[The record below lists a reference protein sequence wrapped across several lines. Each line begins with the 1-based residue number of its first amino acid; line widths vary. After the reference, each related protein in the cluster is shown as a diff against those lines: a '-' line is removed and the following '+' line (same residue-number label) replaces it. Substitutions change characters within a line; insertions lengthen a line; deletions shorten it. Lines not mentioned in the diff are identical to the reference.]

1 MPYVTKTQLAAKMG
15 CSERTIDRWLAQ
27 GIDLGRAQVGGKIFF
42 DGVKAEAALKGRPVE
57 ADDETPPRVEGVHCA
72 RLSG

>member
-27 GIDLGRAQVGGKIFF
+27 GIDLGRTQVGGKIFF
-42 DGVKAEAALKGRPVE
+42 DGVKAEAVLRGQANEG
-57 ADDETPPRVEGVHCA
+57 ETGEGVHCA